1 MNMQKVPIDC
11 KQGNGF
17 TLIELVMVISIMA
30 ILAVVALPRMMT
42 NYDDAHYSSI
52 ASTGGALSSAVIL
65 VRSQWVSNG
74 AKGEV
79 DVVKGYGKN
88 NIATTLNGWP
98 SDANQ
103 GENSN
108 HSPNLAGNAQRCIRL
123 WEALISSNGLKVS
136 ATASEDINYLVT
148 ASSTSICTYT
158 YQQSNFNS
166 RIEYD
171 LSTGTVLTVLK

>member
-1 MNMQKVPIDC
+1 MQTVLADC
-11 KQGNGF
+11 KQNKGF

-30 ILAVVALPRMMT
+30 ILAVVALPRMMS

-74 AKGEV
+74 ARGEV
-79 DVVKGYGKN
+79 DVVRGYGKDD
-88 NIATTLNGWP
+88 IATTLNGWP
-98 SDANQ
+98 SDAQQ

-108 HSPNLAGNAQRCIRL
+108 HSPNLSGNVQRCIRL
-123 WEALISSNGLKVS
+123 WESLIASNGLKV
-136 ATASEDINYLVT
+136 ASTPAEGVSYVVST
-148 ASSTSICTYT
+148 TGASTCTYT

-171 LSTGTVLTVLK
+171 LGTGSVLTVLK